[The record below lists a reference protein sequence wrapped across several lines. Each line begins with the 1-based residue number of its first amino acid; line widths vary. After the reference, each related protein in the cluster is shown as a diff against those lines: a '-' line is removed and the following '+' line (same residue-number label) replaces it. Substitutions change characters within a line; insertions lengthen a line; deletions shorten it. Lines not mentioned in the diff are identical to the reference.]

1 MPRFGCVQLQ
11 AHEMNIYII
20 FFVVCTHVCNFVIV
34 KLFKV
39 SSVVH
44 CIIYHLNSVLPQS
57 VVTQCHMPWQSL
69 PKPSFR
75 TPGTVDGAVHRND
88 RWPRKCWMDI
98 VIEWV
103 SAFMLELLM
112 AAFHIKYIEEHFF
125 WIVLRHVPPVTCSA
139 NQSRD
144 WF

>member
-11 AHEMNIYII
+11 AHEMNISYSLH
-20 FFVVCTHVCNFVIV
+20 TCNFVI

-75 TPGTVDGAVHRND
+75 TPGTVDGAVHR
-88 RWPRKCWMDI
+88 WPRKCWMDI

-103 SAFMLELLM
+103 SAFMLELLTL
-112 AAFHIKYIEEHFF
+112 AFHIKYIEEHFF
-125 WIVLRHVPPVTCSA
+125 CIVLHHVSPVTCSV

-144 WF
+144 